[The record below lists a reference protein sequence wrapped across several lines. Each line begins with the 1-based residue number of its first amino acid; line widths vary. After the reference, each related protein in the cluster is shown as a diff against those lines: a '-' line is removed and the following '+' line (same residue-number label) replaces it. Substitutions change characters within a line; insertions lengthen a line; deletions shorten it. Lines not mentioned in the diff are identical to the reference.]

1 MQTVKERT
9 EQTLK
14 QLKKKSIKPTL
25 KNVIQYS
32 IFNPNGSIIG
42 HEEEVKEILKQSEPQ
57 QKNESNFLKLQKLCA
72 AVNQRYEA
80 GRNDDDQVNALF
92 KFAPTVKD
100 AFILI
105 YFETY
110 KAVNET
116 EKNILLN
123 GTIKEKKEN
132 EKAFYYK
139 TSKGRLII
147 FK

>member
-9 EQTLK
+9 EQTIK

-25 KNVIQYS
+25 KNVTQYS

-42 HEEEVKEILKQSEPQ
+42 NEEEVKEILKQSEPE
-57 QKNESNFLKLQKLCA
+57 QKNERNFLKLQKLCA
-72 AVNQRYEA
+72 AVNRRYSA

-105 YFETY
+105 TFNTY
-110 KAVNET
+110 EAVNEGQK
-116 EKNILLN
+116 EILLN
-123 GTIKEKKEN
+123 GNIEEIKEN
-132 EKAFYYK
+132 EEAFFYK